1 MNIHSAGASLRG
13 ETPRG
18 DAPEGQGGCRGRR
31 GLGGAE
37 ALVPRIAERGGW
49 VGSRPLARVE
59 ETPPRP
65 KRQLQTFLPCSS
77 FPMLS
82 FHLGCSASS
91 WRVIW
96 DSRPRLYR
104 PGRTRP
110 GFLLPRPPPR
120 SSWPPRVARSFSL
133 SVILLSGVFF
143 FVFPRCGLCHRESSC
158 DTNSWRG

>member
-18 DAPEGQGGCRGRR
+18 DAPEGRGGCRGRR
-31 GLGGAE
+31 GLGGGGGTGPENRRAG
-37 ALVPRIAERGGW
+37 RMGGIAASGQGRGD
-49 VGSRPLARVE
+49 
-59 ETPPRP
+59 PPRP

-96 DSRPRLYR
+96 DSRPRLHR